1 MTAQNGA
8 CAVCVEHAG
17 DRDAVAGSSGA
28 WLGYAGGAVGA
39 YLSRVPIPAQAVANR
54 PAELDGACAG
64 ATPVPAGPRRCQTG

>member
-1 MTAQNGA
+1 
-8 CAVCVEHAG
+8 VVFVEHAG

-28 WLGYAGGAVGA
+28 WPGRVGGAVGA
-39 YLSRVPIPAQAVANR
+39 YLSRVAIPAEVVANR